1 MKLFDTLNSGSEQD
15 FHHSVVAIQAG
26 RGAQHNGVGSDT
38 LPKNEALRFKVP
50 QNLGFPGKA
59 LERVEAPVS
68 ENQPYSVFVNFFG
81 LTGPSG
87 VMPRHY
93 SEWVMDRCKQKDE
106 SMRDFLDIFHHRL
119 ISLYHRAWEK
129 YQFPLQY
136 QRQQQTNKKD
146 PISSALHSLSGTSN
160 HTQQYLGGLFAQSI
174 RSAQGLKQIVE
185 LISGSKVVINEHL
198 GQWLSLSDEE
208 QTSLASRVNP
218 EGQHAQLGR
227 SATIGSKVWDV
238 GSALEIEIHAANAQG
253 AQQLLPGSKTLSL
266 LQETVAEYLPAH
278 VRPRWSLM
286 ARYRDMPSSRLGKT
300 GLGLGQG
307 SALTINSKRMDEQT
321 KIPIA

>member
-1 MKLFDTLNSGSEQD
+1 MKLFDSLNSGSEQD

-26 RGAQHNGVGSDT
+26 RGALHNGVGSDT
-38 LPKNEALRFKVP
+38 LPKNEVLRFKVP

-59 LERVEAPVS
+59 LERVEPPNAGD
-68 ENQPYSVFVNFFG
+68 QPYTVFVNFFG

-106 SMRDFLDIFHHRL
+106 SLRDFLDIFHHRL

-136 QRQQQTNKKD
+136 QRQQQTAQQD
-146 PISSALHSLSGTSN
+146 PISRVLSSLSGTSSF
-160 HTQQYLGGLFAQSI
+160 TQQYLGGLFSQSL
-174 RSAQGLKQIVE
+174 RSAQGLKQIVG
-185 LISGSKVVINEHL
+185 LISGCKVVVNERL
-198 GQWLSLSDEE
+198 GQWLSLSEAE
-208 QTSLASRVNP
+208 QTRLASRANP
-218 EGQHAQLGR
+218 EGQHAQLGF
-227 SATIGSKVWDV
+227 SATLGHKVWDV
-238 GSALEIEIHAANAQG
+238 GSAIEIEIHAANATR

-266 LQETVAEYLPAH
+266 LQEVVADYLPTH
-278 VRPRWSLM
+278 IRPRWSLM
-286 ARYRDMPSSRLGKT
+286 ARYRDMPSSRLGSS

-307 SALTINSKRMDEQT
+307 SALTINSKQMDEQT
-321 KIPIA
+321 KVPIA